1 MQGVGDI
8 SSAPE
13 VVANLATGG
22 LGQALGGYAGIAGSI
37 LPGPQGQGAEWSEK
51 VANALTYQPRNQ
63 AAKKALGLLGEGM
76 ETVNTKLGD
85 VGESVGG
92 NAGRTI
98 GESALPAM
106 LAAAPLPKVVQNIR
120 ANPKFTMLPKSR
132 ATAGFVS
139 ESGDVV
145 PAKDV
150 LYAREN
156 APKLEAGE
164 LAQKHGIAIDPSLTN
179 PTRLNRLAVEQAGV
193 GDTANALAMHNESRW
208 NKIAASDPDINIQA
222 PLSIDNIKA
231 VRERAAEPIAAI
243 GNTGVVPVGEW
254 HLAEIDGLRMKHG
267 ISNSDSATAVN
278 GVVDRATTMLKGG
291 MDAADVLDNISQLR
305 KDSRTIYKKLDAGPA
320 EIAKADA
327 SLKIANTLED
337 MIDTHLSGLAERN
350 PHGGFAELGDAYRQ
364 GRRSMAKSYAM
375 EDAFDANTRQID
387 PIKMAKMTA
396 KDNAATG
403 HIADIGKIAGVFPE
417 VSELGTR
424 ANPLVDTRLSKYGM
438 PGLLGSGIGGVVGA
452 MMGSPTA
459 GMALGGLGGA
469 FTGEALSRALRN
481 RVVTPEVQARGI
493 SPVPRSMWDLS
504 DVDPLASRAPRNPLE
519 YERNPGASF
528 DAARLSAPD
537 EGVPPAGPR
546 GPVSDAPAP
555 YRHPNFQFGENNPPQ
570 PAPPGTGV
578 VPGRPLTPEE
588 RFAQDKANF
597 AAQDRTQYNR
607 EAALDALAQQKAEAE
622 AAALRR
628 PASRERVLDLNPMTG
643 RLEPTSRGLPG
654 ATPETIRST
663 GNALES
669 ATNKL
674 AEGRAF
680 DMTLEEKAAWK
691 HTRTSLVEGVP
702 ELRGMTERQ
711 IFDRIQD
718 RQWVADTIKKLREKD
733 IAFEGIKRTADENAA
748 RSAATKQ
755 RELLADQLEAL
766 QAQFDAMPLRQEPKT
781 QGPKTRDAKRKFAGN
796 DATIVINELRRR

>member
-1 MQGVGDI
+1 MPFDPDAFLASTPAKGAFDPDAFLGKPPAPAPKALPTTWDHLKKGAANI
-8 SSAPE
+8 YAAPE
-13 VVANLATGG
+13 VLTNLATGFA
-22 LGQALGGYAGIAGSI
+22 GQALGGYAGLAGSL
-37 LPGPQGQGAEWSEK
+37 LPGEQGQGAKWSEK
-51 VANALTYQPRNQ
+51 VAHALTYEPRTD
-63 AAKKALGLLGEGM
+63 AAKYALGKVGEGF
-76 ETVNTKLGD
+76 EYANTKVGD

-106 LAAAPLPKVVQNIR
+106 LAAAPLPKVVRNIR
-120 ANPKFTMLPKSR
+120 ANPEFTMLPKSR

-424 ANPLVDTRLSKYGM
+424 AKPLMDTRLSKYGM
-438 PGLLGSGIGGVVGA
+438 PGLLGSGIGGVAGA

-504 DVDPLASRAPRNPLE
+504 DVDPLGPRAPKNPFE
-519 YERNPGASF
+519 YERNPSAPF
-528 DAARLSAPD
+528 DAPRLTGPE
-537 EGVPPAGPR
+537 EGIPPAGPR
-546 GPVSDAPAP
+546 GPVEGAPAP
-555 YRHPNFQFGENNPPQ
+555 YRHPNFQFGDNNPPQ
-570 PAPPGTGV
+570 PRPPGTTV

-588 RFAQDKANF
+588 QWAQDKANF
-597 AAQDRTQYNR
+597 AAQDRTKYNR
-607 EAALDALAQQKAEAE
+607 EAALDALDQQKAEAQ
-622 AAALRR
+622 AAALRQ
-628 PASRERVLDLNPMTG
+628 PAG
-643 RLEPTSRGLPG
+643 
-654 ATPETIRST
+654 
-663 GNALES
+663 
-669 ATNKL
+669 
-674 AEGRAF
+674 
-680 DMTLEEKAAWK
+680 
-691 HTRTSLVEGVP
+691 EGVVM
-702 ELRGMTERQ
+702 G
-711 IFDRIQD
+711 DRPVPT
-718 RQWVADTIKKLREKD
+718 RMDTVEVKPTPLQSAVDK
-733 IAFEGIKRTADENAA
+733 IAKGR
-748 RSAATKQ
+748 
-755 RELLADQLEAL
+755 
-766 QAQFDAMPLRQEPKT
+766 QFDLTAEERIAWSKAKGTIETLRS
-781 QGPKTRDAKRKFAGN
+781 GRKK
-796 DATIVINELRRR
+796 